1 MTVKDLKKAI
11 DKLPDNTVVKVWNTI
26 TDDCYADAEEIIV
39 DPEDTRLNIVISDIA
54 GD

>member
-11 DKLPDNTVVKVWNTI
+11 DKLPDDTIVKVWNTI
-26 TDDCYADAEEIIV
+26 TDDSYIDAEEIII
-39 DPEDTRLNIVISDIA
+39 DPDDTRPNIVISDIA